1 MFFENLKLDQ
11 TNEFLDSSSIEI
23 TLTFISDKLDKTE
36 ITTLLKTEP
45 TFAWNPNEIIEI
57 GSTKRIK
64 IPDIGKWYLK
74 SIAHIENL
82 DSALESF
89 LKKLPNDPKIWN
101 NLTKKYETFIEI
113 TGYQNSW
120 NHTYAISSKTLTLLA
135 NRNLSLSFDIYN
147 AYIDDVD
154 M

>member
-74 SIAHIENL
+74 SIAQIENL

-147 AYIDDVD
+147 VNIDDVD